1 MEFLSYLITGI
12 SLGSIYAIIALGYT
26 MVYGIAKMLNFAHG
40 DVIMVGAYVSFYVT
54 MFAGSNLLGED
65 PSALTTGAV
74 ALVSVLL
81 AMVVCTVL
89 GVVIEGLAYRPLRQA
104 GSLAVLITAIGVS
117 YFLQNAAQLLFGAN
131 PKNFTPVVS
140 GQLTLFD
147 GQLRISYVALL
158 TITACV
164 VIMLGLTAFTGK
176 SKMGKAMRACSED
189 RGAAQLM
196 GINVNATISMTFA
209 IGSALAAIAGVLLCS
224 YSPVLQPTTGSM
236 PGIKAFTAA
245 VFGGIGSIPG
255 AFLGGLLLGV
265 IEAMA
270 QAYISTQLS
279 NTILFAVLIVVLLV
293 KPSGLLGKYVPE
305 KVWGGGM
312 KGYFKNMKTIT
323 KVDFA
328 TYLGV
333 ILAFIVVSVCQAQGL
348 VNRSLGGML
357 VPICCYVCMSISLN
371 LTVGILGE
379 LSLGHAGFMS
389 VGAFSGIIA
398 AMSLQSAVPND
409 LVRMIVALVV
419 GAFFAAIVGF
429 IVGIPVL
436 RLRGDYLAIVTLAF
450 GEIIKDLINCL
461 LVGWDENG
469 LHIALNVDGTKSM
482 SSLGLSENGIEII
495 KGAQGA
501 TGNARIAT
509 FAMGFALVMIT
520 LVVVLNLV
528 RSRTG
533 RAIMAIRDNR
543 IAAESV
549 GINVTK
555 YKLIAFVTSA
565 SLAGAA
571 GALFGLNYS
580 NVTAVQFDFN
590 TSILVLVYVVLGG
603 LGNIWGSIVAT
614 VVLYVLPE
622 ALRQFSDYRM
632 LVYAI
637 VLILVMLATNNPQV
651 RTLISR
657 IIPRR
662 KGAALDE

>member
-1 MEFLSYLITGI
+1 
-12 SLGSIYAIIALGYT
+12 
-26 MVYGIAKMLNFAHG
+26 
-40 DVIMVGAYVSFYVT
+40 
-54 MFAGSNLLGED
+54 
-65 PSALTTGAV
+65 
-74 ALVSVLL
+74 
-81 AMVVCTVL
+81 
-89 GVVIEGLAYRPLRQA
+89 
-104 GSLAVLITAIGVS
+104 
-117 YFLQNAAQLLFGAN
+117 
-131 PKNFTPVVS
+131 
-140 GQLTLFD
+140 
-147 GQLRISYVALL
+147 
-158 TITACV
+158 
-164 VIMLGLTAFTGK
+164 
-176 SKMGKAMRACSED
+176 
-189 RGAAQLM
+189 
-196 GINVNATISMTFA
+196 
-209 IGSALAAIAGVLLCS
+209 
-224 YSPVLQPTTGSM
+224 
-236 PGIKAFTAA
+236 
-245 VFGGIGSIPG
+245 
-255 AFLGGLLLGV
+255 
-265 IEAMA
+265 
-270 QAYISTQLS
+270 
-279 NTILFAVLIVVLLV
+279 
-293 KPSGLLGKYVPE
+293 
-305 KVWGGGM
+305 M

-436 RLRGDYLAIVTLAF
+436 RLRGDYLAI

-549 GINVTK
+549 GIKVPK
-555 YKLIAFVTSA
+555 
-565 SLAGAA
+565 
-571 GALFGLNYS
+571 
-580 NVTAVQFDFN
+580 
-590 TSILVLVYVVLGG
+590 
-603 LGNIWGSIVAT
+603 
-614 VVLYVLPE
+614 
-622 ALRQFSDYRM
+622 
-632 LVYAI
+632 
-637 VLILVMLATNNPQV
+637 
-651 RTLISR
+651 
-657 IIPRR
+657 
-662 KGAALDE
+662 